1 MGLSI
6 DSAKVQQLAEQLA
19 RETGEPLN
27 TVIEKALEDRL
38 SRLHRY
44 QEREARFRRIKE
56 IVARAGP
63 VPPGVTS
70 DHSDFYD
77 EDGLPA

>member
-1 MGLSI
+1 MGLNI

-38 SRLHRY
+38 LRLHRY
-44 QEREARFRRIKE
+44 REREWRFKRIKE
-56 IVARAGP
+56 LTSKAGP
-63 VPPGVTS
+63 IPHGVTS
-70 DHSDFYD
+70 DHSDLYD
-77 EDGLPA
+77 DDGLPA